1 MKTNLEEIEQAVIS
15 AMGKNA
21 HCVFDETEIRYLK
34 NGAETH
40 GILKKAMLKMFVGAI
55 IGGAAGGGGVVLW
68 AMNSFAG
75 GGP

>member
-1 MKTNLEEIEQAVIS
+1 METNLDEIEQAVIS

-21 HCVFDETEIRYLK
+21 HCVFSETEIRYTK
-34 NGAETH
+34 NSAETQ

-55 IGGAAGGGGVVLW
+55 IGGSVGGGVITW
-68 AMNSFAG
+68 AMKAYAG